1 VFKLLVNKSV
11 VVRGVVGKLGWLKTP
26 NCIDKRGVPDTTPLT
41 TTKSF
46 SCRFQ
51 AQQELVR
58 SREEIQDLKEK
69 LETIKIKRAKDQE
82 KIKEYEKIR

>member
-1 VFKLLVNKSV
+1 MTQAIFSSLEYLFNQLFGKSV
-11 VVRGVVGKLGWLKTP
+11 L
-26 NCIDKRGVPDTTPLT
+26 I
-41 TTKSF
+41 

>member
-1 VFKLLVNKSV
+1 MVTVFGSHLYHQQALTISCITI
-11 VVRGVVGKLGWLKTP
+11 KT
-26 NCIDKRGVPDTTPLT
+26 N
-41 TTKSF
+41 S
-46 SCRFQ
+46 FQ

-82 KIKEYEKIR
+82 KIKEFEKVRWVYSTVVDIEWCLLKILN

>member
-1 VFKLLVNKSV
+1 MIPPLPSTGTHNFLYN
-11 VVRGVVGKLGWLKTP
+11 GKK
-26 NCIDKRGVPDTTPLT
+26 N
-41 TTKSF
+41 S
-46 SCRFQ
+46 FQ

-82 KIKEYEKIR
+82 KIKEFEKVR